1 MINAGAPIDAAK
13 KIRVQGAFGRD
24 AAPDGACMLSVGF
37 EVIGVD
43 GRVAKIGRWYQGS
56 TK

>member
-13 KIRVQGAFGRD
+13 KILVQGAFGRD